1 MDFRVTQCSNKHQS
15 QWAFRWWPWTCLL
28 LMHFASRSQPPG
40 FIHRNGASIKQF
52 LQQIASLVGLSDVFH
67 LLYSLPWCVLRSLQI
82 SGKLLRPAGI
92 DMQSKKLNTVEKWNT
107 ISVIEDVRASLASIR
122 SLAQTLSDTI
132 TWQQRCLSIR
142 ILKRYRCLVGWAAS
156 MMPWARSRDASAM
169 VRRCCMQLGMPQLPQ
184 REKTQHARMQLQ
196 ETLWRH
202 CAALFSKH
210 GRFVGTPNK
219 VDRPVWSF
227 RRMAGCGSTFES
239 RKLWKWTQP
248 HLQRIHVKME
258 CPQNRLQETQHA
270 VDLMWVC
277 FARGTNESGRC
288 VIICCR
294 KWANEDFGSMHS
306 G

>member
-1 MDFRVTQCSNKHQS
+1 MKHDFCDWRC
-15 QWAFRWWPWTCLL
+15 P
-28 LMHFASRSQPPG
+28 
-40 FIHRNGASIKQF
+40 
-52 LQQIASLVGLSDVFH
+52 GLSCFH
-67 LLYSLPWCVLRSLQI
+67 PFFGTNALGHHHLATTMLLNS
-82 SGKLLRPAGI
+82 
-92 DMQSKKLNTVEKWNT
+92 DFE
-107 ISVIEDVRASLASIR
+107 
-122 SLAQTLSDTI
+122 TLSLFGRLNGLDGALGKVS
-132 TWQQRCLSIR
+132 RCFRHGAQVL
-142 ILKRYRCLVGWAAS
+142 YATGNATT
-156 MMPWARSRDASAM
+156 SAT
-169 VRRCCMQLGMPQLPQ
+169 R
-184 REKTQHARMQLQ
+184 KTQHARMQLQ

-210 GRFVGTPNK
+210 GRFVETPNK

-294 KWANEDFGSMHS
+294 RKWANEDFGSMHS